1 MHCLKVFLPHALT
14 VAPRPSAVV
23 IRVGDSCQLCA
34 CTALFRG

>member
-23 IRVGDSCQLCA
+23 IRDSCQLCA
-34 CTALFRG
+34 CRALFRG